1 MKKLLTILSALVL
14 VASCA
19 KAPQQAI
26 IGTWD
31 VIACEAMQGGQ
42 PVADIDCEIS
52 YFIFSEGGI
61 GRTDTFSFTWSIIGD
76 ELIVRTDMWA
86 TCYTIVE
93 PPRRTMTLSCELV
106 GGGYDSALILHLTKR

>member
-1 MKKLLTILSALVL
+1 MKKLLLILSAL
-14 VASCA
+14 AIAACA

-31 VIACEAMQGGQ
+31 VTACEAMQSGQ
-42 PVADIDCEIS
+42 PVADINCEIP

-61 GRTDTFSFTWSIIGD
+61 GCTDSFSFTWSITGD

-106 GGGYDSALILHLTKR
+106 GGGYDSALFLHLTKR